1 MFKKIINTGLQGIKS
16 NKFNNT
22 IIRNFSAKN
31 NLATAFT
38 NELNFEQNE
47 YKPISEEE
55 KKVFFKNTG
64 FEFIESNTSPKME
77 LKKSVNDFLVSI
89 SYHARAPLPAS
100 EEDPQQEQG
109 GEGEPGSMTDFQ
121 VLIQKEGQI
130 SGFMIDAV
138 VIDGQININHVHV
151 ADNVQEFHA
160 KYLGGKVNPDVY
172 DGPDFQ
178 SLDDNLQVSFVD
190 FMSELGVN
198 EEAAAFIEVTSLDKD
213 QSLYMGWLNQ
223 CKNNLL

>member
-1 MFKKIINTGLQGIKS
+1 MFKNIINNGLKGLKS
-16 NKFNNT
+16 TRFNNT
-22 IIRNFSAKN
+22 IVRNFSAKN
-31 NLATAFT
+31 NLITAFT
-38 NELNFEQNE
+38 NELNFEENE

-55 KKVFFKNTG
+55 KKVFFKNTN

-77 LKKSVNDFLVSI
+77 LKKSVNDFLVCI
-89 SYHARAPLPAS
+89 SYVARAPIPAS
-100 EEDPQQEQG
+100 EEESQQEQG
-109 GEGEPGSMTDFQ
+109 DQEPGSMTDFQ

-130 SGFMIDAV
+130 SGFMVDAV

-160 KYLGGKVNPDVY
+160 KYLSGKVNADVY

-178 SLDDNLQVSFVD
+178 SLDENLQVSFVD
-190 FMSELGVN
+190 FISELGVT